1 MLYRASVLFNL
12 WQNDSAKKTRVPI
25 SVTNV
30 ENLVEKKV
38 NVNFVSYIIEVLF
51 DMLRTW
57 IVMW

>member
-1 MLYRASVLFNL
+1 MLPFCLIYGGTIARR
-12 WQNDSAKKTRVPI
+12 KTRVPI

-30 ENLVEKKV
+30 ENLVEKNV
-38 NVNFVSYIIEVLF
+38 NVNFVSYIIEVLS

>member
-1 MLYRASVLFNL
+1 MLPFCLIYGGTIARR
-12 WQNDSAKKTRVPI
+12 KTRVPI

-30 ENLVEKKV
+30 ENLVEKNV